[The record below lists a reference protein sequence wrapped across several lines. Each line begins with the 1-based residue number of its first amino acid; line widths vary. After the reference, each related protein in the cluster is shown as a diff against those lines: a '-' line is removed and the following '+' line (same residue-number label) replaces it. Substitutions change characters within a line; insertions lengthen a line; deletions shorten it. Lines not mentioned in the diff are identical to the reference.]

1 MSIGKV
7 TGFKITNTELIE
19 ERFRFETLA
28 KANAIDDDSKG
39 WGQLSFILDNGERP
53 ARSAFYYLNT
63 DKEWIEL
70 ETGGDG
76 DFSIEGTILDSEW
89 TQNAAL
95 EEYYHIIDLE
105 ALLPLATTIK
115 TPSIILFM
123 LVSGISTVVT
133 PIVQQINNTI
143 KIISNSEVELSYTIN

>member
-39 WGQLSFILDNGERP
+39 WGQISYILSED
-53 ARSAFYYLNT
+53 AFYYLNT
-63 DKEWIEL
+63 SKVWVEL

-105 ALLPLATTIK
+105 TLLPLATTIK
-115 TPSIILFM
+115 TPSITLFM